1 MFNDHYDKMF
11 AVVIDLTV
19 FYGQWSM
26 AICAKYTIALTA
38 SSNSPYSPVFITLSF
53 YVHPILFQSDSIQ
66 SETAAI
72 RNCFNPDWF
81 QFWNINLPSIL
92 LLLCNSVWFAHRVK
106 EEWLAKCVESIL
118 IKMLWS
124 LGRIKYSWWLMIF
137 LYRIEL
143 SRLQCFYSLIFQ
155 APDQTNRLKS
165 NTWIDLT
172 MVGVV
177 ELHVIQNT
185 ISNRYENHI
194 RLFK

>member
-1 MFNDHYDKMF
+1 MCKIHNCTHSELILSLF
-11 AVVIDLTV
+11 ARFYYIVILRTSNSFPIRFV
-19 FYGQWSM
+19 SIW
-26 AICAKYTIALTA
+26 TIAIRFV
-38 SSNSPYSPVFITLSF
+38 SIWHHYNPKS
-53 YVHPILFQSDSIQ
+53 FQSPDS
-66 SETAAI
+66 
-72 RNCFNPDWF
+72 F

-92 LLLCNSVWFAHRVK
+92 LLLCNSVWFAHRRK

-137 LYRIEL
+137 LFQIEL
-143 SRLQCFYSLIFQ
+143 SRLQCFYSLILQ